1 MRTVVNFGFSIVEA
15 SVMLGIVGCV
25 LPSRYSKLLKYILF
39 LIAVTVGAIG
49 INIICGNV
57 YVRSFVLLTIFSVFC
72 HILYSGPF
80 HVKVFYL
87 LFAQYICVVS
97 EMILSNIIMFLPGH
111 VINTLLNNAAVG
123 AGISILIK
131 ALVIIAGG
139 IFVYYINRLHPK
151 LPIRYWIVLDVI
163 LLIII
168 ESLQAFM
175 IVEAG
180 LHEMK
185 SDYLSYM
192 IVIAYIIFLLG
203 IFVIYFLGKICWVYE
218 KQTEYEMAQLRG
230 TELEKIISYQK
241 QATTEM
247 KKVRHDIK
255 KHLTNILYMIEINQ
269 TDEVK
274 DYVSNLTDVIDT
286 VKQDNISGNY
296 IIDAILNNHL
306 ALCKSKN
313 ITLNLSVDEISNLDI
328 NAVDVSAILD
338 NLLDNAIEAVEKLP
352 ENMKCVTV
360 KIFCYKDNLTT
371 VIKNQYEGK
380 IEIIN
385 GNIYTSKSEW
395 EKHGYGL
402 KSARDAVEKNHGVL
416 KYYTEDALFVAAF
429 MLPLN

>member
-25 LPSRYSKLLKYILF
+25 LPSRYSKYLKLIFF
-39 LIAVTVGAIG
+39 LIAVTFGAIG
-49 INIICGNV
+49 INVICGNV
-57 YVRSFVLLTIFSVFC
+57 FVRSFLLLTLFSVFC
-72 HILYSGPF
+72 HILYRGPF

-97 EMILSNIIMFLPGH
+97 EMILSNIIMFLPEH
-111 VINTLLNNAAVG
+111 IINTILNNAAVE

-131 ALVIIAGG
+131 ALVMIAGG
-139 IFVYYINRLHPK
+139 FFVYYINRLHPQ
-151 LPIRYWIVLDVI
+151 LPVRYWIILDVI

-168 ESLQAFM
+168 ESLQSFM

-185 SDYLSYM
+185 SDYLPYM
-192 IVIAYIIFLLG
+192 IAIAYTIFLLG
-203 IFVIYFLGKICWVYE
+203 IFVIYFLGKICWIYE

-230 TELEKIISYQK
+230 AELERIISYQK
-241 QATTEM
+241 QATNEM
-247 KKVRHDIK
+247 KKIRHDMK
-255 KHLTNILYMIEINQ
+255 KHLTNILYMMEFNQ
-269 TDEVK
+269 IDEVK
-274 DYVSNLTDVIDT
+274 DYVSNLTDVINT
-286 VKQDNISGNY
+286 VKQDKISGNY

-313 ITLNLSVDEISNLDI
+313 ITLNLSVDEISNLNI
-328 NAVDVSAILD
+328 NAVDVSAILG
-338 NLLDNAIEAVEKLP
+338 NLLDNAIEGVEKLSD
-352 ENMKCVTV
+352 NMKCVTV
-360 KIFCYKDNLTT
+360 KMFCYKDNFTT

-380 IEIIN
+380 IEHIN
-385 GNIYTSKSEW
+385 GTIYTSKLDW

-416 KYYTEDALFVAAF
+416 KYYTEDALFVAVF